1 MGNEHGECNRHQN
14 HDDHQLLE
22 TDVVT
27 LTLDDDEDIEC
38 AIVTTFEVESKEY
51 IALLPLDEDGEAE
64 DNDVWIYRFTRD
76 TTGGNNHSLE
86 NIMDDDEYEKAA
98 DKFDEWLDEQDFEEM
113 DIED

>member
-1 MGNEHGECNRHQN
+1 MANENCVNNRQQD
-14 HDDHQLLE
+14 HDGHQLLE
-22 TDVVT
+22 TEVVT

-38 AIVTTFEVESKEY
+38 AIVTTFEVESTEY
-51 IALLPLDEDGEAE
+51 IALLPLNDDGEAE

-76 TTGGNNHSLE
+76 TTGGNDHSLE

-98 DKFDEWLDEQDFEEM
+98 DKFDEWLDQQEFEEM